1 MKKFFTLLFA
11 FMAVVSINADDGLYL
26 VGDATTIGWSGDLIQ
41 RQLTRMRE
49 TSTGVYEWTGLLKHG
64 GEGFKIQEGNSSWNV
79 RYCPSSANFAITQEG
94 GTDTFQSA
102 NDWKWNPSNENWQWY
117 TITVNKNNSTLSWQA
132 ANPTLLVAD
141 GDGYFNIGTPEE
153 LNTLAFM
160 CRNNVNNENYKV
172 RLTADIDYTAYKNG
186 SLDAIGLFEDFPF
199 RGEFDGQNH
208 TVTVDLASSY
218 STRFSF
224 FGTVIGKVHHLKLA
238 GKITATNSNQTAG
251 LCGLLKVDGS
261 KIYNCISTVEI
272 IDSQS
277 GDGTIGGF
285 CAVTYNSV
293 SIENC
298 AFYGKISAPNRD
310 GNGGIVGWAESHAS
324 TTIKNCL
331 IVADI
336 NWNTG
341 SSNNDDFGR
350 HNPSV
355 INSFKVDA
363 SDETLTDGQMT
374 YKLNNYVSGAD
385 DWFQTLG
392 TDAMP
397 SPLSTSE
404 KLYANGTFYC
414 DGVTSKGGDVVLSN
428 TDEAV
433 VDPHVFGEDGICTG
447 CHAIGQEP
455 VEDAGVF
462 QIASPGNLMW
472 FAQYVNAGHPGA
484 NAVLTSDIDMSN
496 VNYTPAGTTDNRYEG
511 TFDGQNHAVTLALKN
526 SDQNYQGLF
535 GIATDGVTIKNVIVR
550 GYVTGKSFVAGIV
563 GGSNGSVEG
572 KTLNIINCGNE
583 ATITATGANAGSIIG
598 VNMGSAAHFFISNCY
613 NVGNVTSGYEGG
625 AITGWTGGD
634 ISTIE
639 NTYNIGV
646 IKNGEN
652 LCLDFIRGGGQ
663 LSNCYSMSAT
673 DPLVTS
679 GELAYKLGAAFSQ
692 LIGTDAY
699 PVFGSAAV
707 NYVGAEGYATLYD
720 ATTGYE
726 LNGDVKAYAATFNTN
741 WIDLAEVENVPVGT
755 PVILQGSYYNKLAAD
770 LDAINIANDLKG
782 ADADIAADGTIYVL
796 AKQAEKA
803 GFAQAEADVAAG
815 EVYMVIAHE
824 GAKAFYPFGKENA
837 TSIKTIDNGQQ
848 TTEGIIYNLAG
859 QRVQKMQNQRSTYV
873 KGINIVNGKKILF

>member
-1 MKKFFTLLFA
+1 
-11 FMAVVSINADDGLYL
+11 
-26 VGDATTIGWSGDLIQ
+26 
-41 RQLTRMRE
+41 
-49 TSTGVYEWTGLLKHG
+49 
-64 GEGFKIQEGNSSWNV
+64 
-79 RYCPSSANFAITQEG
+79 
-94 GTDTFQSA
+94 
-102 NDWKWNPSNENWQWY
+102 
-117 TITVNKNNSTLSWQA
+117 
-132 ANPTLLVAD
+132 
-141 GDGYFNIGTPEE
+141 
-153 LNTLAFM
+153 
-160 CRNNVNNENYKV
+160 
-172 RLTADIDYTAYKNG
+172 
-186 SLDAIGLFEDFPF
+186 
-199 RGEFDGQNH
+199 
-208 TVTVDLASSY
+208 
-218 STRFSF
+218 
-224 FGTVIGKVHHLKLA
+224 
-238 GKITATNSNQTAG
+238 
-251 LCGLLKVDGS
+251 
-261 KIYNCISTVEI
+261 
-272 IDSQS
+272 
-277 GDGTIGGF
+277 
-285 CAVTYNSV
+285 
-293 SIENC
+293 
-298 AFYGKISAPNRD
+298 
-310 GNGGIVGWAESHAS
+310 
-324 TTIKNCL
+324 
-331 IVADI
+331 
-336 NWNTG
+336 
-341 SSNNDDFGR
+341 
-350 HNPSV
+350 
-355 INSFKVDA
+355 
-363 SDETLTDGQMT
+363 
-374 YKLNNYVSGAD
+374 
-385 DWFQTLG
+385 
-392 TDAMP
+392 
-397 SPLSTSE
+397 
-404 KLYANGTFYC
+404 
-414 DGVTSKGGDVVLSN
+414 
-428 TDEAV
+428 
-433 VDPHVFGEDGICTG
+433 
-447 CHAIGQEP
+447 
-455 VEDAGVF
+455 
-462 QIASPGNLMW
+462 
-472 FAQYVNAGHPGA
+472 
-484 NAVLTSDIDMSN
+484 MSN